1 MSRSKDIRNLAI
13 IIQVAF
19 LVAIIVIVNREL
31 IPAASI
37 ILFATACI
45 IIILSSILFIDWLEK
60 GQPDRPTKITSEGI
74 SHYPGGALT
83 FHKWGDIKYF
93 QLEYNEIR
101 TYQSFN
107 DLYTLYIV
115 FKDGRESVQIY
126 DTTSNKEELKSLA
139 TTLVDRMRLA
149 LLLPYD
155 KKLLYEVNLKNGKPT
170 VSNYLSDDSWSPKFG
185 PY

>member
-74 SHYPGGALT
+74 SHYPRGALI
-83 FHKWGDIKYF
+83 FHKWSEIKYF
-93 QLEYNEIR
+93 QLEYDKIR
-101 TYQSFN
+101 QHRTIK
-107 DLYTLYIV
+107 DLYSLYIV

-126 DTTSNKEELKSLA
+126 ETTGNKEDLKTLA
-139 TTLVDRMRLA
+139 DTLVNRMRLT

-155 KKLLYEVNLKNGKPT
+155 KQLLYEVNLKNGKPT

>member
-1 MSRSKDIRNLAI
+1 MSRSKDIRNLGI

-37 ILFATACI
+37 ILFVTACI
-45 IIILSSILFIDWLEK
+45 IIILSSILFIDWFEK
-60 GQPDRPTKITSEGI
+60 GQLDRSTKITSEGI
-74 SHYPGGALT
+74 SHYPSGALT
-83 FHKWGDIKYF
+83 FHKWSDIKYF

-101 TYQSFN
+101 RYQSFN

-155 KKLLYEVNLKNGKPT
+155 KQLLLRGQFKK
-170 VSNYLSDDSWSPKFG
+170 WQA
-185 PY
+185 

>member
-1 MSRSKDIRNLAI
+1 MSRPKDIKNLAI
-13 IIQVAF
+13 ILQVAF
-19 LVAIIVIVNREL
+19 LAAIIVIVNREL
-31 IPAASI
+31 IPGSSI
-37 ILFATACI
+37 IFIITVCI
-45 IIILSSILFIDWLEK
+45 IVILSSILFIDWFER
-60 GQPDRPTKITSEGI
+60 GQPDRPTKVTSEGI
-74 SHYPGGALT
+74 SHYPRGALT

-101 TYQSFN
+101 RYQSFN

>member
-60 GQPDRPTKITSEGI
+60 GQPNRPTKITSEGI
-74 SHYPGGALT
+74 SHYPRGALT
-83 FHKWGDIKYF
+83 FHKWSEIKYF
-93 QLEYNEIR
+93 QLEYDKIR
-101 TYQSFN
+101 QHRTIK
-107 DLYTLYIV
+107 DLYSLYIV

-126 DTTSNKEELKSLA
+126 ETTGNKKDLKTLA
-139 TTLVDRMRLA
+139 DTLVNRMRLT

-155 KKLLYEVNLKNGKPT
+155 KQLLYEVNLKNGKPT